1 MVKLHRIRQRVSSV
15 KNQLT
20 NNQNNNLKSN
30 YRLAIVMAAGAI
42 LATGTS
48 LRAAD
53 ANGNL
58 ETTTPPPA
66 AGANNSGSD
75 KGVQYDQNDYYRGNE
90 LSLEGFGVGSLGGYT
105 INNLSSRRVRQN
117 SEFGAGAGINY
128 FITKYVGVGVLAYS
142 ENTTGTFIDNV
153 AGNLILRLPLGQSG
167 FAPYVFG
174 GGGHQFDGAKLWF
187 GQAGAG
193 IEYRF
198 TRNIGAFVDV
208 CAVWPNETKYYG
220 VGRLGLRFAF

>member
-1 MVKLHRIRQRVSSV
+1 M
-15 KNQLT
+15 
-20 NNQNNNLKSN
+20 KSN
-30 YRLAIVMAAGAI
+30 YRLAVVMAAGAI
-42 LATGTS
+42 LAAGTS

-53 ANGNL
+53 ADGNL

-66 AGANNSGSD
+66 AGADNSNSD
-75 KGVQYDQNDYYRGNE
+75 GRMHYDQNEYYRCNE
-90 LSLEGFGVGSLGGYT
+90 FSLDGFGVGSLGGYT
-105 INNLSSRRVRQN
+105 INHLSSQRVRQN
-117 SEFGAGAGINY
+117 SKFGAGAGINY
-128 FITKYVGVGVLAYS
+128 FVTKYVGIGALAYS
-142 ENTTGTFIDNV
+142 ENTTGPFIDNV

-187 GQAGAG
+187 GQGGAG
-193 IEYRF
+193 MEYRF
-198 TRNIGAFVDV
+198 TRHIGTFVDV

>member
-20 NNQNNNLKSN
+20 HNQNNNLKSN

-66 AGANNSGSD
+66 AGANNSGPD
-75 KGVQYDQNDYYRGNE
+75 KGVHDDQNEYYRCNE
-90 LSLEGFGVGSLGGYT
+90 LSLDGFGTGSLGGYT
-105 INNLSSRRVRQN
+105 LNNLSNKRIRQN
-117 SEFGAGAGINY
+117 TEFGAGAGINY

-153 AGNLILRLPLGQSG
+153 AGNLILR
-167 FAPYVFG
+167 
-174 GGGHQFDGAKLWF
+174 
-187 GQAGAG
+187 
-193 IEYRF
+193 
-198 TRNIGAFVDV
+198 
-208 CAVWPNETKYYG
+208 
-220 VGRLGLRFAF
+220 FAF

>member
-1 MVKLHRIRQRVSSV
+1 MVKLQSIQQRVSSI
-15 KNQLT
+15 KNQLI
-20 NNQNNNLKSN
+20 NNRNKNMKSN
-30 YRLAIVMAAGAI
+30 YRLAIVMAAGVV
-42 LATGTS
+42 LATGTF

-58 ETTTPPPA
+58 ETTTPPPT
-66 AGANNSGSD
+66 AGADNSGSD
-75 KGVQYDQNDYYRGNE
+75 KGVHYDQNGYYRCNE
-90 LSLEGFGVGSLGGYT
+90 LSLDAFGVGSLGSYT
-105 INNLSSRRVRQN
+105 INNLSSKRVRQN
-117 SEFGAGAGINY
+117 SKFGAGAGINY
-128 FITKYVGVGVLAYS
+128 FITKYVGIGALAYS
-142 ENTTGTFIDNV
+142 ENTSGTFIDNV

-174 GGGHQFDGAKLWF
+174 GVGHQFDGAKLWF

-193 IEYRF
+193 MEYRF

-220 VGRLGLRFAF
+220 IGRLGLRFAF